1 MHVYLRDFN
10 NCHITLAIKY
20 ESAVDSPF
28 SLPLVVSVGVGDLSG
43 SAEVILQVLK

>member
-10 NCHITLAIKY
+10 NFHITLVIKY
-20 ESAVDSPF
+20 EYAVDSPF
-28 SLPLVVSVGVGDLSG
+28 SLPLVVGVGVGDLSG